1 MKETSRSLF
10 CERMMSPYCIK
21 PDCSI
26 AARFPQPAH
35 ETDFVG
41 LTRRS
46 PHRITL
52 RVCGCGSLPAHIRIL
67 AMLSHRF
74 MLIHVCAT
82 YCISPRAASHCVL
95 PRRYRYS
102 HSRDASHR
110 FMLIPV
116 IVAKPQSALRTLRVC
131 SPPLACDGLIQYM
144 KDCVG
149 LCEMLT
155 IYRAPTILR
164 TVTLWRFLNRTGA
177 VTYG

>member
-1 MKETSRSLF
+1 MKETGHKST
-10 CERMMSPYCIK
+10 YCI
-21 PDCSI
+21 SLR
-26 AARFPQPAH
+26 AASH
-35 ETDFVG
+35 FV
-41 LTRRS
+41 LPRRYRNS
-46 PHRITL
+46 HSRD
-52 RVCGCGSLPAHIRIL
+52 A
-67 AMLSHRF
+67 SHRF

-95 PRRYRYS
+95 SRRYRYS

-110 FMLIPV
+110 SMLIPV